1 MHERMSAEHANYFWS
16 DLQEMNTNFLFA
28 LQRLEDLQVLVRV
41 FESRE
46 QQTQGEVDSPRM
58 CFPMRPHRTARIVGN
73 YASVEKEVL
82 QSGAGLAGC
91 NIVLEQ

>member
-1 MHERMSAEHANYFWS
+1 M
-16 DLQEMNTNFLFA
+16 
-28 LQRLEDLQVLVRV
+28 LVRV

-46 QQTQGEVDSPRM
+46 QQTQGEVDSPPRM

-82 QSGAGLAGC
+82 QTGAGLAGC
-91 NIVLEQ
+91 NSCVGTVMLRRLPAGHRSEWLRKKMAMPRW